1 MLSNAQI
8 SKNKQVWEARRCFL
22 ENVSESCYDWRAAFN
37 SYANYIET
45 LNNHC
50 KEDTKEL
57 VYEIRCCSELLERKR
72 IDPKSIATG
81 FVLHK
86 EYLR

>member
-8 SKNKQVWEARRCFL
+8 SKNKEVWEARVCFL
-22 ENVSESCYDWRAAFN
+22 ENVTEPCYDWRAAFN

-45 LNNHC
+45 LNTFC
-50 KEDTKEL
+50 KEDSREL

-72 IDPKSIATG
+72 IDPKSIGTN

-86 EYLR
+86 NYLK